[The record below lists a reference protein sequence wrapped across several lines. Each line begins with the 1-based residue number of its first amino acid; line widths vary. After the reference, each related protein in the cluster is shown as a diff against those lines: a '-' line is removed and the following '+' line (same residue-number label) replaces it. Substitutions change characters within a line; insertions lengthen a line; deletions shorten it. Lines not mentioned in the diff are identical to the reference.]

1 MWKAVPWCDHL
12 TRHISIS
19 ISIIAS
25 KSRQFFEQIDLI
37 RSQLHVQI
45 SLLAPM
51 KKMNI
56 GINGFGRIGR
66 TLFRL
71 LDRHPN
77 LQVVAIN
84 DLADARTLGH
94 LLKYDSIHG
103 VFDAE
108 ISHSENSVTVNGFN
122 IHISNHSS
130 PKDID
135 WSSNNVDI
143 VVECSGKFKS
153 KEFLQHHLK
162 NGAKKVILS
171 VPPLE
176 DDIKM
181 VVMGINEFA
190 IEAGDNIIS
199 NASCTTNNAAPM
211 IKVVDELC
219 GIEQAY
225 ITTIHSYTSDQS
237 LHDRPHHD
245 LRRARAAAQSIVPT
259 TTGAAK
265 ALTKIFPHLAD
276 VIGGCGIRVPVPNGS
291 LTDITFNV
299 KTETTIEEIN
309 AIFKKSSHNELKNI
323 LLYTEDPIV
332 SIDIN
337 NSCYSCT
344 FDSQMTSVIGKMVKI
359 IGWYD
364 NETGYSSRIVDLINL
379 LIRKG
384 YV

>member
-1 MWKAVPWCDHL
+1 
-12 TRHISIS
+12 
-19 ISIIAS
+19 
-25 KSRQFFEQIDLI
+25 
-37 RSQLHVQI
+37 
-45 SLLAPM
+45 M
-51 KKMNI
+51 KQTTI

-71 LDRHPN
+71 LAQQPHLR
-77 LQVVAIN
+77 VVAVN
-84 DLADARTLGH
+84 DLADAATLAH

-103 VFDAE
+103 VFPLE
-108 ISHSENSVTVNGFN
+108 VTHTENSILIEGKEVALL
-122 IHISNHSS
+122 NHGDPASI
-130 PKDID
+130 PWADYH
-135 WSSNNVDI
+135 VDI
-143 VVECSGKFKS
+143 VVEATGKFKDYAN
-153 KEFLQHHLK
+153 LQHHIE

-171 VPPLE
+171 VPPTD

-181 VVMGINEFA
+181 IVYGINHETLTKA
-190 IEAGDNIIS
+190 DHIIS

-211 IKVVDELC
+211 IKVIQDLC

-237 LHDRPHHD
+237 LHDQPHKD

-265 ALTKIFPHLAD
+265 ALTKIFPALSD

-299 KTETTIEEIN
+299 KRNTSIEEIN
-309 AIFKKSSHNELKNI
+309 SAFLNISQNQLKNI
-323 LLYTEDPIV
+323 LYYTKDPIV

-337 NSCYSCT
+337 NSYYSCT
-344 FDSQMTSVIGKMVKI
+344 FDSLMTSVIGKMVKI

-364 NETGYSSRIVDLINL
+364 NETGYSARIVDLINYL
-379 LIRKG
+379 TDKK